1 MKKRL
6 SSRLLSLLLVVAIF
20 AGFAL
25 PATAA
30 ESSQTQKLRFEAG
43 ESETAPTKLSQTL
56 LDSQPETFSERDEA
70 DYAPDD
76 TVRVSIV
83 LKDEPAVAMYSLDG
97 IGENNSAVTYRQT
110 LKNRQ
115 NSLTQRI
122 NRTLDAPIDV
132 VWNLTLAANLI
143 SANVRYD
150 QIDEIKAVSG
160 VADVYVENRYETMV
174 KQEERYDPNM
184 ATSSEQ
190 IGSSTA
196 WAAGYT
202 GAGSKIAIIDT
213 GIDIDH
219 QSFSAAGYD
228 HSMELLAKDAG
239 MTLDAYK
246 KSVGVL
252 DAAGIADVFSQ
263 LNIAKSTTAS
273 AVTRNDKIP
282 FAYNYVDKNTKI
294 THMDDEQGE
303 HGSHVAGIAAANK
316 YIANADGTFS
326 NALETAKVQGVAP
339 DAQLVVMK
347 VFGYGGGAYDSD
359 YMAAIEDAIV
369 LGCDSINLSL
379 GSSDPGFTRATDIQ
393 KRFDALSDKGAII
406 SISAGNS
413 GDWAENS
420 QNGYLYG
427 NDVSFQT
434 SGSPGT
440 YSDSLAVASVDN
452 AGTTGNYFSVEMSV
466 ATG

>member
-43 ESETAPTKLSQTL
+43 ESETAPTKLSQAL

-219 QSFSAAGYD
+219 QSFSAAGAERR
-228 HSMELLAKDAG
+228 HSPEG
-239 MTLDAYK
+239 GTLHYK
-246 KSVGVL
+246 
-252 DAAGIADVFSQ
+252 I
-263 LNIAKSTTAS
+263 I
-273 AVTRNDKIP
+273 
-282 FAYNYVDKNTKI
+282 
-294 THMDDEQGE
+294 DE
-303 HGSHVAGIAAANK
+303 GSG
-316 YIANADGTFS
+316 
-326 NALETAKVQGVAP
+326 KV
-339 DAQLVVMK
+339 
-347 VFGYGGGAYDSD
+347 
-359 YMAAIEDAIV
+359 
-369 LGCDSINLSL
+369 
-379 GSSDPGFTRATDIQ
+379 PGRIWNPPL
-393 KRFDALSDKGAII
+393 RL
-406 SISAGNS
+406 
-413 GDWAENS
+413 
-420 QNGYLYG
+420 
-427 NDVSFQT
+427 
-434 SGSPGT
+434 
-440 YSDSLAVASVDN
+440 
-452 AGTTGNYFSVEMSV
+452 
-466 ATG
+466 

>member
-1 MKKRL
+1 MLRKCSTRKCADFYACLTDNCPLDRGRRICGEHQNGGKNHMKKRL

-56 LDSQPETFSERDEA
+56 LDSQPETFSERDKA

-160 VADVYVENRYETMV
+160 VA
-174 KQEERYDPNM
+174 
-184 ATSSEQ
+184 
-190 IGSSTA
+190 
-196 WAAGYT
+196 
-202 GAGSKIAIIDT
+202 
-213 GIDIDH
+213 
-219 QSFSAAGYD
+219 
-228 HSMELLAKDAG
+228 
-239 MTLDAYK
+239 
-246 KSVGVL
+246 
-252 DAAGIADVFSQ
+252 
-263 LNIAKSTTAS
+263 
-273 AVTRNDKIP
+273 
-282 FAYNYVDKNTKI
+282 
-294 THMDDEQGE
+294 
-303 HGSHVAGIAAANK
+303 
-316 YIANADGTFS
+316 
-326 NALETAKVQGVAP
+326 
-339 DAQLVVMK
+339 
-347 VFGYGGGAYDSD
+347 
-359 YMAAIEDAIV
+359 
-369 LGCDSINLSL
+369 GCVCGKPL
-379 GSSDPGFTRATDIQ
+379 
-393 KRFDALSDKGAII
+393 
-406 SISAGNS
+406 
-413 GDWAENS
+413 
-420 QNGYLYG
+420 
-427 NDVSFQT
+427 
-434 SGSPGT
+434 
-440 YSDSLAVASVDN
+440 
-452 AGTTGNYFSVEMSV
+452 
-466 ATG
+466 

>member
-1 MKKRL
+1 MLRKCSTRKCADFYACLTDNCPLDRGRRICGEHQNGGKNHMKKRL

-56 LDSQPETFSERDEA
+56 LDSQPETFSERDKA

-369 LGCDSINLSL
+369 LGCDSITCRLARRIPASPVRRTFR
-379 GSSDPGFTRATDIQ
+379 S
-393 KRFDALSDKGAII
+393 AL
-406 SISAGNS
+406 
-413 GDWAENS
+413 
-420 QNGYLYG
+420 
-427 NDVSFQT
+427 T
-434 SGSPGT
+434 H
-440 YSDSLAVASVDN
+440 
-452 AGTTGNYFSVEMSV
+452 
-466 ATG
+466 